1 MDYKITM
8 SMFIKIK
15 EVTQNQVLKKKE
27 ISENSERGL
36 KKYQKILEIKS
47 TIIKIIN

>member
-15 EVTQNQVLKKKE
+15 EVTQNQVKKKKKQE
-27 ISENSERGL
+27 I
-36 KKYQKILEIKS
+36 
-47 TIIKIIN
+47 

>member
-15 EVTQNQVLKKKE
+15 EVTQNQVKK
-27 ISENSERGL
+27 N
-36 KKYQKILEIKS
+36 KKYKKTERF
-47 TIIKIIN
+47 

>member
-15 EVTQNQVLKKKE
+15 ELTQNQVKKKKKQE
-27 ISENSERGL
+27 I
-36 KKYQKILEIKS
+36 
-47 TIIKIIN
+47 